1 MSPAAASV
9 AEAEADVKAEADV
22 RTVEVQSLGGSITRI
37 CKMSCLVISGAAAI
51 AVLRLAL
58 FELRLLQPVWKKP
71 RSCYILLQV
80 VWVCHTGICAQ
91 CWWFFGTNR
100 RGGVVGAAELLL
112 MLQLLSAFSDSRRW
126 YTRRSGSVGV
136 VLARRPRHRS

>member
-58 FELRLLQPVWKKP
+58 FELRLLQSVWKKP

-80 VWVCHTGICAQ
+80 AHRHMCTVLVVFQA
-91 CWWFFGTNR
+91 NR
-100 RGGVVGAAELLL
+100 RGGVVGTAELLL

-136 VLARRPRHRS
+136 VLASRPRHRS